1 MSIKELHNQYKSE
14 TQSMFSDKFKSDL
27 IDIVTSIY
35 GEEFRDKFERNMEN
49 IVIHTKFNI
58 DDKKINEEYIPYS
71 SHISDLESSLEET
84 RKSAENL
91 KKKNIINAQKK
102 LLLSFKKDL
111 SQEDANQLQTI
122 LDKMNNDDL
131 FNLDDIQMEFA
142 KFFYGVDDFTVL
154 LNLVNQHELNK
165 LSNIPN
171 PSTDIQQ
178 YIKEKE
184 DAELEFIRSTTNYDE
199 ILEEFS
205 DVDLGDLSIIEE
217 LQTQSAGHIL
227 LRNKN
232 TGKMESHIFISEYK
246 TESERLGKLTHEIL
260 HGLEHTEKEIDGQT
274 QVRTGFIEFN
284 DERKNV
290 MTSECIHNIILQNR
304 IFPALQ
310 KLNYDIKDTSEYGL
324 FTKVGLYQFFDKYE
338 NQILR
343 SRCQEDL
350 HELYDVVGKD
360 NFDKLVEAQNSEEYS
375 LQNDI
380 VSSMEEYSVS
390 KIAERIGKYTL
401 SMQKNISGKNSISSE
416 LRNLLEQERGD
427 FSNAD

>member
-401 SMQKNISGKNSISSE
+401 PMQKNISGKNSISSE

>member
-1 MSIKELHNQYKSE
+1 
-14 TQSMFSDKFKSDL
+14 
-27 IDIVTSIY
+27 
-35 GEEFRDKFERNMEN
+35 
-49 IVIHTKFNI
+49 
-58 DDKKINEEYIPYS
+58 
-71 SHISDLESSLEET
+71 
-84 RKSAENL
+84 
-91 KKKNIINAQKK
+91 
-102 LLLSFKKDL
+102 
-111 SQEDANQLQTI
+111 
-122 LDKMNNDDL
+122 MNNDDL

>member
-58 DDKKINEEYIPYS
+58 DDKEINEEYIPYS

>member
-260 HGLEHTEKEIDGQT
+260 HGIEHTEKEIDGQT